1 MARRAAISGG
11 DQAYLR
17 EVQYRDGSKLSDRAQ
32 LHVKYSIASVAWFP
46 WLSRQIEWPTSAR
59 VLDVGCGTGWL
70 WAEAAPSL
78 PDDLD
83 LTLTD
88 LSIGMVRDALGRVSG
103 RGRHRRVTGHVA
115 DVQQLPYT
123 AEQFDVVVANHMLY
137 HVPDP
142 RLAVREMAR
151 VLRPDGV
158 VLVATNGPAHL
169 RELWEIREEVF
180 GGGSGR
186 WFSDVFGIDNGG
198 AMLREQFADVTWH
211 PYDDRLICLDPDDVL
226 TFMRSCPPA
235 ETATPAQLHHMSQV
249 VEARFAAGAGVLEVE
264 KETGVFTCRSPHPK
278 P

>member
-17 EVQYRDGSKLSDRAQ
+17 QVQYRDGSKLSDRAQ
-32 LHVKYSIASVAWFP
+32 LHVKYSTARLSWFP
-46 WLSRQIEWPTSAR
+46 CLSPQISWPTVAR

-70 WAEAAPSL
+70 WVEAAPSL

-115 DVQQLPYT
+115 DVQQLPFT

-137 HVPDP
+137 HVPEP

-151 VLRPDGV
+151 VLRPEGV

-169 RELWEIREEVF
+169 RELWEIRDEVF
-180 GGGSGR
+180 GGGLGR
-186 WFSDVFGIDNGG
+186 WFTEVFGIDNGG
-198 AMLREQFADVTWH
+198 AMLREQFADVDWL
-211 PYDDRLICLDPDDVL
+211 PYDDRLICQDPDDVL

-235 ETATPAQLHHMSQV
+235 ETASAAQLHHMAEV
-249 VEARFAAGAGVLEVE
+249 VAERFAAGGGVLEVA
-264 KETGVFTCRSPHPK
+264 KETGVFVCRAPRPK
-278 P
+278 S